1 MRKERTDTNLRQKED
16 DFSFEEFFR
25 FYHPRLTKYAR
36 YFLRNEQE
44 ADDLVQD
51 VFFQL
56 WRDKKKLDRTQ
67 NIPSYTFT
75 LLRNKCLDSLK
86 RKLVEEKYL
95 DQQASMKTEELYYI
109 SFEGTGEFTSLEE
122 MLHQEL
128 QKVISGMSEKC
139 GTAFRLKWI
148 EGKKIREIA
157 DIMNVSTTM
166 VDKHLSKG
174 LAIAREKLRPD
185 LFLLLF
191 LFSKN

>member
-1 MRKERTDTNLRQKED
+1 MKKETTASKLLKTKD

-25 FYHPRLTKYAR
+25 FYYPRLKKYAR
-36 YFLRNEQE
+36 YFLRDQQE

-56 WRDKKKLDRTQ
+56 WRDKNRLDSTQ

-75 LLRNKCLDSLK
+75 LLKNKCLDSLK
-86 RKLVEEKYL
+86 RKIVEEKYI
-95 DQQASMKTEELYYI
+95 DEQASLPAEELYHI
-109 SFEGTGEFTSLEE
+109 SFEGSGEFTSLEE
-122 MLHQEL
+122 LLHREL
-128 QKVISGMSEKC
+128 QKLISGMPEKC

-157 DIMNVSTTM
+157 DIMNISTTM
-166 VDKHLSKG
+166 VDKHLSRG
-174 LAIAREKLRPD
+174 LAIARERLRPD
-185 LFLLLF
+185 LFLLFL